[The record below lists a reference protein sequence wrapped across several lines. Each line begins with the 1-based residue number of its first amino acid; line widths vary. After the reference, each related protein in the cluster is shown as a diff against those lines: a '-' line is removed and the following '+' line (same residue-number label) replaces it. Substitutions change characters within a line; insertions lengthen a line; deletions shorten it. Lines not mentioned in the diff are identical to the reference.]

1 MLSVYLSMVGTD
13 EEKDTVTRLYKTYKN
28 YLFSISVSIL
38 HNHADAEDA
47 VHETFVRIIKN
58 LSKIKDVESDKTKS
72 FIAIILR
79 NICFDMLRKSSHEAL
94 YDECD
99 DLSEY
104 TATDTVREAEIRL
117 NYELVINNIN
127 NLSPALKNIATLY
140 FVMQY
145 SAAEIGE
152 ILNLSD
158 SAVYAGISRARKI
171 LTKKQGE
178 YINE

>member
-13 EEKDTVTRLYKTYKN
+13 EEKDIVTRLYDTYKS
-28 YLFSISVSIL
+28 YLYTISVSIL
-38 HNHADAEDA
+38 HNRAGAEDA

-58 LSKIKDVESDKTKS
+58 LSKIKDVESPQTKG
-72 FIAIILR
+72 FLAIIAR

-94 YDECD
+94 YDDCD
-99 DLSEY
+99 LNEYPSADTARAIEIKLDCETVIKNISE
-104 TATDTVREAEIRL
+104 
-117 NYELVINNIN
+117 
-127 NLSPALKNIATLY
+127 LSPTLKNIATLY

-158 SAVYAGISRARKI
+158 SAVYSAISRARKTLI
-171 LTKKQGE
+171 KKQGE
-178 YINE
+178 NTNE

>member
-1 MLSVYLSMVGTD
+1 MLSVYLAMVGTD
-13 EEKDTVTRLYKTYKN
+13 EEKDTITRLYKTYKK
-28 YLFSISVSIL
+28 YLFSISLSIL

-79 NICFDMLRKSSHEAL
+79 NICFDMLRKSGHEAL
-94 YDECD
+94 YDECG

-104 TATDTVREAEIRL
+104 TVKDTVREAEIRL
-117 NYELVINNIN
+117 DYKSVINNIS

-152 ILNLSD
+152 ILDLSD
-158 SAVYAGISRARKI
+158 SAVYSGISRARKI
-171 LTKKQGE
+171 LKEKQGE
-178 YINE
+178 